1 MELPLFRTVFRAPRP
16 RNKCKGGL
24 EHNKFGAKTRGGPNT
39 GDMDELMGV
48 FKGGF
53 NNAVQCF
60 TCLPGT
66 SLSSDTGWGCML
78 RTGQMLLA
86 TALQIHSFGR
96 RWRRPGSHKEN
107 KYYTDTQFQ
116 ESRLVLHTDIQFQES
131 RFRGLIKLFGDKRSE
146 PFSLQQMLKIGK
158 EHLNKAYGEWYGPS
172 SVSYVIRVCVEYARE
187 KPAGTYGPYIQIRD
201 FTVYTATDCMV
212 FRGDIVKTAT
222 RDGTCSWL
230 KTLVLI
236 SVRMGGDELNPAYQ
250 EPIQNPAKLFSFP
263 RNHLTIYTIPLQS
276 YLSSSICLGIIG
288 GRKRHSLYFTG
299 FQGSKLIHYDPHRC
313 QPVIKTEGDK
323 SILHPPPESYVCST
337 PRKMAFSKMDPSCTF
352 AFYLSSEDDLRELT
366 KLSSRPG
373 VIKVFEILDGTKEEY
388 MTTIF
393 NPTIL
398 AFDHNESMVDEGVS
412 FSDINSLEG
421 SVLPGTDRIRKYW
434 SLIG

>member
-1 MELPLFRTVFRAPRP
+1 
-16 RNKCKGGL
+16 
-24 EHNKFGAKTRGGPNT
+24 
-39 GDMDELMGV
+39 MDELMGV

-53 NNAVQCF
+53 NNAVQ
-60 TCLPGT
+60 L
-66 SLSSDTGWGCML
+66 
-78 RTGQMLLA
+78 
-86 TALQIHSFGR
+86 
-96 RWRRPGSHKEN
+96 
-107 KYYTDTQFQ
+107 
-116 ESRLVLHTDIQFQES
+116 
-131 RFRGLIKLFGDKRSE
+131 
-146 PFSLQQMLKIGK
+146 
-158 EHLNKAYGEWYGPS
+158 
-172 SVSYVIRVCVEYARE
+172 
-187 KPAGTYGPYIQIRD
+187 
-201 FTVYTATDCMV
+201 

-250 EPIQNPAKLFSFP
+250 EPI
-263 RNHLTIYTIPLQS
+263 QS

-313 QPVIKTEGDK
+313 QPVIKTEGDFRY
-323 SILHPPPESYVCST
+323 ESYVCST

-398 AFDHNESMVDEGVS
+398 AFDHNESMVDEGAMDGFGSEDLFNVLDEKPAS
-412 FSDINSLEG
+412 TTPRITGKVVSLEPKKG
-421 SVLPGTDRIRKYW
+421 LTVTPEVLGELLVGYIVVESRKTRIQLVVMRIWTQPTLKRDQLIREDGMRIRKKPQPQNH
-434 SLIG
+434 